1 MDDVEKV
8 KQKLD
13 IVDVIGEFIPLKK
26 GGRNFKAVCPFHS
39 EKSPSFTVSPERQI
53 WHCFGCAKGG
63 DIFTFVQEYE
73 HLEFG
78 QTLKLLAQKAGIEL
92 TQSAFRTERENVK
105 ETIYSANNLAAQF
118 YNFLLT
124 KHPVGKKALLY
135 LTQERKIPLAL
146 INTFMIGYAPSKS
159 SLSEYLVKKKKYKEE
174 DIEKAGLAFRRGGRL
189 IDFFYERI
197 IFPIQDARSNIIA
210 FSGRVLDAALPK
222 YVNTRETL
230 VYIKGDT
237 VFGLPQARDAIK
249 KEGKV
254 IVVEGE
260 FDVITAHKE
269 GISNIVAV
277 KGTSLTENQIK
288 LLKRFTQKLVFCFD
302 TDPAGTE
309 AQRRSIEL
317 IEKEGV
323 GATVVVPPEGKDPD
337 EILRENPIAFKKAV
351 KNDTNIYDFI
361 IDSAFGQFDSKSA
374 EGKKK
379 ILEKTLPF
387 LWGIE
392 NEVLKE
398 HYLKKLAGVLDASLD
413 AILREVEK
421 IKKPQEKEDAD
432 ETAKKLPR
440 QEVLEGY
447 LISIILQ
454 SKNPRDL
461 IKKAEIALLDIPLTT
476 LSYSQ
481 LFSHLVSC
489 SDSSSEFSIE
499 AFTKTLPAELVPAS
513 DTCFLAPIPSFSEDA
528 GISIEFDKTLS
539 EVRSLAIKSRL
550 KNLTEE
556 VKNEE
561 KNGQEENVSRL
572 REEFKSLAEKLS
584 SS

>member
-63 DIFTFVQEYE
+63 DVFTFIQEYE
-73 HLEFG
+73 HIEFG
-78 QTLKLLAQKAGIEL
+78 ETLKFLAQKAGIEL
-92 TQSAFRTERENVK
+92 TQSAFRTDRENIK
-105 ETIYSANNLAAQF
+105 ETIYSANSLAAQF

-135 LTQERKIPLAL
+135 LTRERKIPLAL
-146 INTFMIGYAPSKS
+146 INTFMIGYAPLKS
-159 SLSEYLVKKKKYKEE
+159 TLSEYLVKKKKYKEE
-174 DIEKAGLAFRRGGRL
+174 DIEKAGLALRRSGRL

-197 IFPIQDARSNIIA
+197 VFPIQDARGNIIA
-210 FSGRVLDAALPK
+210 FSGRVLDSSLPK

-260 FDVITAHKE
+260 FDVISAHKE

-288 LLKRFTQKLVFCFD
+288 LLKRFAQKLVFCFD

-323 GATVVVPPEGKDPD
+323 QTTVVVPPEGKDPD
-337 EILRENPIAFKKAV
+337 EILRENPVAFKKAV
-351 KNDTNIYDFI
+351 KADTNIYDFI
-361 IDSAFGQFDSKSA
+361 IDSAFSQFDSKSA

-379 ILEKTLPF
+379 ILDKTLPF
-387 LWGIE
+387 LRGIE

-398 HYLKKLAGVLDASLD
+398 HYFKKLAGVLDASLD
-413 AILREVEK
+413 AILREAEK
-421 IKKPQEKEDAD
+421 VKKTQKEEDSA
-432 ETAKKLPR
+432 EIAKKLPR
-440 QEVLEGY
+440 QEALEGY
-447 LISIILQ
+447 LIVLILQ
-454 SKNPRDL
+454 SKNPRDFV
-461 IKKAEIALLDIPLTT
+461 KKAEVALLDIPLTT

-481 LFSHLVSC
+481 LFSHLVSY
-489 SDSSSEFSIE
+489 SDSSSEFSIKD
-499 AFTKTLPAELVPAS
+499 FTKTLPAELIPAS
-513 DTCFLAPIPSFSEDA
+513 DACFLAPIPSFSQEA
-528 GISIEFDKTLS
+528 GIEAEFDKTLS
-539 EVRSLAIKSRL
+539 EVRNLAIKSRL